1 MVFKFPEWD
10 RITSVPIHEVI
21 VPEEDHNT
29 FSISH
34 PQHLLLIDTPLAAE
48 DDTHHGH
55 ASHSTA
61 PPKTPSHAVHEFR
74 NDSTSSSSESG
85 NGHAVIGNPDQPTLK
100 RAHEAPTIQLFFD
113 LFFVANLTTFTT
125 IHEVDDWSSEFL
137 FAIWCSDRNLAWLM
151 TYSSQVLLRLLWSH
165 LVYLVPEHSVRCPV

>member
-1 MVFKFPEWD
+1 MVLKFPKWD
-10 RITSVPIHEVI
+10 RLTSVPIHKVI

-34 PQHLLLIDTPLAAE
+34 PQHLLLIDTPLASGGDA
-48 DDTHHGH
+48 HHGH
-55 ASHSTA
+55 GSHSAA
-61 PPKTPSHAVHEFR
+61 PAKSPNHTVHELR
-74 NDSTSSSSESG
+74 NDSTSSSNESG
-85 NGHAVIGNPDQPTLK
+85 HGGHAVIRDPDQPTLK

-137 FAIWCSDRNLAWLM
+137 FAIRRRGRQARLANAL
-151 TYSSQVLLRLLWSH
+151 
-165 LVYLVPEHSVRCPV
+165 

>member
-1 MVFKFPEWD
+1 MVFKFPKWD
-10 RITSVPIHEVI
+10 RLTSVPIHEVI

-34 PQHLLLIDTPLAAE
+34 PQHLLLIDTPLASEGDA
-48 DDTHHGH
+48 HHEH
-55 ASHSTA
+55 RSHSAA

-74 NDSTSSSSESG
+74 NDSTSSSYKSG
-85 NGHAVIGNPDQPTLK
+85 HDSHAVTRNPDQPTLK

-137 FAIWCSDRNLAWLM
+137 FAIYYGGRQSRLANV
-151 TYSSQVLLRLLWSH
+151 T
-165 LVYLVPEHSVRCPV
+165 